1 MNTPYPSFGTFNQQ
15 LQQVQ
20 NQLASMQTP
29 YPNGTVPSVPYPQYV
44 QQPVAEPEQ
53 IKTVTGL
60 DGAKAYLQKMPANSS
75 AVLMDNNENIFYSV
89 KKDTN
94 GMAFPI
100 AIGRFTLETE
110 QEQTSAYVT
119 KKDFEDFKAE
129 LKSLLG

>member
-1 MNTPYPSFGTFNQQ
+1 MNTYPSFGAFNQQ

-20 NQLASMQTP
+20 NQLATMQATPYQQNQMQVP
-29 YPNGTVPSVPYPQYV
+29 YPNYL

-75 AVLMDNNENIFYSV
+75 AVLMDNNENVFYSV

-110 QEQTSAYVT
+110 QEQTSSYVT
-119 KKDFEDFKAE
+119 KKDFDDFKAE

>member
-1 MNTPYPSFGTFNQQ
+1 MNTYPSFGAFNQQ

-20 NQLASMQTP
+20 NQLASMQNPPYQQNQMQVP
-29 YPNGTVPSVPYPQYV
+29 YPNYL

-75 AVLMDNNENIFYSV
+75 AILMDNNENIFYSV

-100 AIGRFTLETE
+100 AIGKFTLETE
-110 QEQTSAYVT
+110 QEQTASYVT

>member
-1 MNTPYPSFGTFNQQ
+1 MNTYPSFGAFNQQ

-20 NQLASMQTP
+20 SQLANLQSAPLNTMQM
-29 YPNGTVPSVPYPQYV
+29 PYPQYL
-44 QQPVAEPEQ
+44 QQPAQEPEQ

-60 DGAKAYLQKMPANSS
+60 EGAKTYLQNMPANSS
-75 AVLMDNNENIFYSV
+75 AVLMDNNENVFYSV

-110 QEQTSAYVT
+110 QDQPSAYVT
-119 KKDFEDFKAE
+119 KKDFEEFKAE

>member
-20 NQLASMQTP
+20 NQLASMQNPP
-29 YPNGTVPSVPYPQYV
+29 YQQNAMQPYPQYI